1 MGSCVRLGCILRVS
15 EMALQNKNVA
25 PVFRQEPEISVLAG
39 KLRSLRRSAKLTLQ
53 QLSERSGISISALS
67 KIENGQLSPTYEK
80 IAALANG
87 LAVNVSELFS
97 SELAGQETTRPGRR
111 SVTYRGQGVIHDAPQ
126 YIYEILNAD
135 LADKRFIP
143 LLTTI
148 KARDSAEFP
157 ELLRHDGEEFIY
169 VLDGCVVLH
178 TDSYAP
184 LTLQA
189 GDSCYFDSTMG
200 HVCVSSGDADAT
212 ILWVCSHPTL
222 R

>member
-1 MGSCVRLGCILRVS
+1 MGSCVQHGCLQGVN
-15 EMALQNKNVA
+15 EMALQNKNVS
-25 PVFRQEPEISVLAG
+25 PVSRQEPESNVLAV
-39 KLRSLRRSAKLTLQ
+39 KLRSLRRAARLTLQ
-53 QLSERSGISISALS
+53 QLSDRSGISISALS

-97 SELAGQETTRPGRR
+97 AEHDGPAGCPGRR
-111 SVTYRGQGVIHDAPQ
+111 SVTRRGQGVIHNAPQ
-126 YIYEILNAD
+126 YVYEILNAD
-135 LADKRFIP
+135 LAEKRFIP

-148 KARDSAEFP
+148 KAHDSAEFP
-157 ELLRHDGEEFIY
+157 ELLRHDGEEFMY

-184 LTLQA
+184 LTLQV

-200 HVCVSSGDADAT
+200 HVCVSSGDEDAT